1 MVVDLTAVPLSALS
15 NESRNILSSRLN
27 PKKVIPI
34 VGPDQ
39 LPRNRY
45 LSDIFSFVNY
55 VHILLKN
62 KTIFIN

>member
-39 LPRNRY
+39 LPRHRY
-45 LSDIFSFVNY
+45 LSNIIVFVRQLY
-55 VHILLKN
+55 I
-62 KTIFIN
+62 